1 MPQELKAWRAVVTSC
16 AVLAGD
22 DDDFD
27 LGALRRQV
35 RTENAP
41 LSESAAHVDAII
53 REWERTKDDKT
64 FAMKTRFVRAR
75 TAYTNPNHS
84 IA

>member
-1 MPQELKAWRAVVTSC
+1 MQ
-16 AVLAGD
+16 AGD

-35 RTENAP
+35 RSESVQ

-53 REWERTKDDKT
+53 REWERTHDDKT
-64 FAMKTRFVRAR
+64 FAMKTRFFPGGVKIPGVKW
-75 TAYTNPNHS
+75 TL
-84 IA
+84 